1 MQRQAI
7 GNRGRGEIG
16 EGEVRDLAL
25 IFAAIV
31 LAYGLAAAFLT
42 PRLGAPV
49 LTELKYDMGPLQI
62 KKNLLQAKK
71 NIP

>member
-1 MQRQAI
+1 M
-7 GNRGRGEIG
+7 
-16 EGEVRDLAL
+16 RDLAL

-62 KKNLLQAKK
+62 KRNLLQAKK